1 MLDCPR
7 RHSPRR
13 SFVLSIVTL
22 CLPCF
27 SINLRAAEKAKP
39 ADHPIVPGFERFHA
53 PGAEAVKGG
62 RLLLGELNCVG
73 CHKPE
78 AGQETR
84 LRRKQAPILD
94 GVGSRVRRS
103 YFRKFLSDPQTVKPG
118 TTMPNLLASIPEV
131 ERKTTIE
138 ALVHFL
144 ASTGT
149 LKQERLDT
157 KSIAQGQTLYHQV
170 GCVACHGSRD
180 KTGHADKVWA
190 TSVPLGDLR
199 AKYSLGSLAAFL
211 ENPHVVRPSGRM
223 PGILPKKEAKQVA
236 NYLLQGLAFAQA
248 PANMSYAY
256 YEGSWDKLPDFAG
269 LKPAAAGQ
277 ASGFDLSLARRPSDF
292 ALRFEGYLRLERA
305 GEYRFHLTSDDGSK
319 LFLDDKLVV
328 ANDGVHPP
336 NTVSGAMTLTKG
348 AHKLTAGVFN
358 AGGGVELRVDIEG
371 PGLGRQNLVPL
382 VTRKPEG
389 DPKPAVEPVDP
400 KEDDAFAIQPE
411 LVTKG
416 RELFASLGCASCH
429 QISSDNKPLASRL
442 QALPLNKLRPEGG
455 CLSQQPGKGVPRY
468 SLNSAQRSALAA
480 ALKTPTPPTKPS
492 HEEIVTATMT
502 TFNCYACHER
512 GKVGGVE
519 QSVNSFFATTQPEM
533 GEEGRIP
540 PALDGVG
547 AKLRPEYVKH
557 IFNQGAHDRPY
568 MQTRMPRFG
577 EGNLSGLT
585 EAFDTLDKGKV
596 EAVAKVTFEE
606 PMRRI
611 KSEARKMAGGNS
623 LGCVKCHTFAGHKA
637 EGVQGID
644 MLLMPKRLKHDWF
657 YRYLLD
663 PQKLRPDTRMPTAWS
678 NGVTVLPDVLGGS
691 TARQIESIWV
701 YLQDGGKAA
710 LPVGLRKH
718 YIPLI
723 PDKEAIIYRNF
734 LEGAGTR
741 AIGVGY
747 PEKAHLAFDANDL
760 RLALIWHGEFID
772 AARHWTDR
780 GAGYEPPLGDNV
792 VRLPSGVAFAV
803 LSKDDEAWPTKSAKE
818 LGYQFRGYR
827 TAADGRP
834 TFLYS
839 CHDVR
844 IEDFPKAVA
853 DKPNPSLRRTLTLSA
868 EKPVDNLWFR
878 AAVADKI
885 EPADKK
891 GTYRING
898 EWTLKLECA
907 AEPKI
912 RKSGGKMELLAP
924 ARFQDGKARIVQE
937 FVW

>member
-1 MLDCPR
+1 MLDCPK

-13 SFVLSIVTL
+13 SLVLSILTL

-27 SINLRAAEKAKP
+27 SVNVRAAEKAKP
-39 ADHPIVPGFERFHA
+39 ADHPIVAGFERFHA
-53 PGAEAVKGG
+53 SGASAIEGG
-62 RLLLGELNCVG
+62 RLLLDELNCVG

-78 AGQETR
+78 AAQEAR

-94 GVGSRVRRS
+94 GVGGRVRRS
-103 YFRKFLSDPQTVKPG
+103 YFRKFLSDPRAVKPG
-118 TTMPNLLASIPEV
+118 STMPNLLASIPEA

-149 LKQERLDT
+149 LKQERPDT

-180 KTGHADKVWA
+180 KAGNADKVLA

-199 AKYSLGSLAAFL
+199 AKYSLSSLAAFL

-223 PGILPKKEAKQVA
+223 PGILPKKETKQVA

-248 PANMSYAY
+248 LANMSYAY
-256 YEGSWDKLPDFAG
+256 YEGNWDKLPDFAG
-269 LKPAAAGQ
+269 LKPAATGQ
-277 ASGFDLSLARRPSDF
+277 ASDFDLSVARRSDNF
-292 ALRFEGYLRLERA
+292 ALRFEGYLRLDRA

-319 LFLDDKLVV
+319 LFLDDRLAV

-348 AHKLTAGVFN
+348 THKLTAGVFN

-371 PGLGRQNLVPL
+371 PGLGRQNVAPL
-382 VTRKPEG
+382 VTQKPEG

-411 LVTKG
+411 LATKG
-416 RELFASLGCASCH
+416 RELFTSLGCASCH
-429 QISSDNKPLASRL
+429 QISSDKKPLASNMK
-442 QALPLNKLRPEGG
+442 ALPLNKLRPEGG
-455 CLSQQPGKGVPRY
+455 CLSQEPAKGLPRY
-468 SLNSAQRSALAA
+468 SLSSAQRSALAA
-480 ALKTPTPPTKPS
+480 ALKTPAPPAKPG
-492 HEEIVTATMT
+492 HEEIIAATMT

-519 QSVNSFFATTQPEM
+519 PSVNSFFATTQPEM
-533 GEEGRIP
+533 GEEGRVP

-547 AKLRPEYVKH
+547 AKLRTDYVKH

-577 EGNLSGLT
+577 EGNLPGLV
-585 EAFDTLDKGKV
+585 EAFDALDKGKV
-596 EAVAKVTFEE
+596 EAVAKVTFTESLS
-606 PMRRI
+606 RV
-611 KSEARKMAGGNS
+611 KSAARKMAGGNS

-663 PQKLRPDTRMPTAWS
+663 PQKLRPGTRMPTAWS
-678 NGVTVLPDVLGGS
+678 NGVTILPDLLGGS
-691 TARQIESIWV
+691 TAQQIESIWV
-701 YLQDGGKAA
+701 YLQDGGKSA

-723 PDKEAIIYRNF
+723 PDKEAIVYRNF

-792 VRLPSGVAFAV
+792 VRLSSGVAFAA
-803 LSKDDEAWPTKSAKE
+803 LAKDDEAWPKQTAKE

-827 TAADGRP
+827 TTADGRP
-834 TFLYS
+834 TFHYS
-839 CHDVR
+839 CHGVR
-844 IEDFPKAVA
+844 IEDFPNAVA
-853 DKPNPSLRRTLTLSA
+853 GEPNPLLRRTLTLSA
-868 EKPVDNLWFR
+868 EKPVNNLWFR
-878 AAVADKI
+878 AAVGDKI
-885 EPADKK
+885 EPAGGK
-891 GTYRING
+891 GAYRING
-898 EWTLKLECA
+898 EWTLKIECA

-912 RKSGGKMELLAP
+912 RKSGGKMELLVP
-924 ARFQDGKARIVQE
+924 VRFQEGKARIVQE